1 MVDRLAHL
9 IPPDPAGEF
18 VFEVSEYLVQALQ
31 RIVRTRD
38 AEFETVLKPLGLTVT
53 RYRILAAVVV
63 SGGCTMTDLAV
74 LIGYDRTTLARA
86 VDQLVDADLVRR
98 FEVEGDRRFTKLQ
111 ATAQGEAAFGRT
123 TEDIDRLNAKLLG
136 GLGNDQL
143 RGVMRGIE
151 KMLANLNLT
160 PQDIARKL
168 GPQWP

>member
-1 MVDRLAHL
+1 MIDRLAHL

-31 RIVRTRD
+31 RIVRSRD
-38 AEFETVLKPLGLTVT
+38 AAFETVLKPLGLTVT

-86 VDQLVDADLVRR
+86 VGQLVDAGLVRR
-98 FEVEGDRRFTKLQ
+98 SEIEGDRRFTKVQ
-111 ATAQGEAAFGRT
+111 ATDQGEAVFGNT
-123 TEDIDRLNAKLLG
+123 TKDIGRLNAKLLG
-136 GLGNDQL
+136 GFSNEQL
-143 RGVMRGIE
+143 RSVMRGLE
-151 KMLANLNLT
+151 QMLANLSLT

-168 GPQWP
+168 GPRWP